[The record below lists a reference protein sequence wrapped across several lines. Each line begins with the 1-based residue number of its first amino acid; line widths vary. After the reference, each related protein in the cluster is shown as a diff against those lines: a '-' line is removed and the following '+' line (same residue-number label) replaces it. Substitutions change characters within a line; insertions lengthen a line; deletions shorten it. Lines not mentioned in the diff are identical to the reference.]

1 MSIARHLLFAVQAGW
16 RKSQPAG
23 VEGGA
28 TPPGQKAELKDS
40 RQNSGRRPRRECLST
55 SMMALAASMLMLLL
69 VACGETKPTPPAAA
83 APATTAKA
91 APGDILARV
100 TKEKRV
106 RIGVKADTPPFGT
119 KVGDTFTGFDI
130 DIAMAVAKQLGIE
143 QVDFVPVTSA
153 NRIVKLLNGDVD
165 MLVAS
170 MTITRYR
177 ELKVDFAYP
186 PYFQDGE
193 GLLVKQGSPI
203 QSYLDLAGKTVGCVK
218 GSTSSYYMKQVA
230 PDCATK
236 VYPDFAAMMQGL
248 AADEVEAVTSDTLIL
263 IGLMKNAAD
272 PAAYRIAGDRF
283 TTEPYGIAVLENQ
296 SKWRD
301 AISDALQDLWEN
313 GRWQVICDSWFGP
326 GTKYETQLKFVITP
340 FPH

>member
-1 MSIARHLLFAVQAGW
+1 MSAIRFLVIAAFAMV
-16 RKSQPAG
+16 
-23 VEGGA
+23 
-28 TPPGQKAELKDS
+28 
-40 RQNSGRRPRRECLST
+40 
-55 SMMALAASMLMLLL
+55 LA
-69 VACGETKPTPPAAA
+69 ACGETKPTPPAAA
-83 APATTAKA
+83 NPAPTPPKS
-91 APGDILARV
+91 APGDVYARV
-100 TKEKRV
+100 MKEKRV
-106 RIGVKADTPPFGT
+106 RIGVKADTPPFGM
-119 KVGDTFTGFDI
+119 KVGDAFTGFDI

-165 MLVAS
+165 MVVAS

-177 ELKVDFAYP
+177 ELKVDFVYP
-186 PYFQDGE
+186 AYFQDGQA
-193 GLLVKQGSPI
+193 LLVKQDSPV
-203 QSYLDLAGKTVGCVK
+203 QSYLDLGGKTVGCTK

-236 VYPDFAAMMQGL
+236 VYPDFPAMMQGI
-248 AADEVEAVTSDTLIL
+248 ANGEVDAVTSDMLIL
-263 IGLMKNAAD
+263 IGLMKNAPD

-283 TTEPYGIAVLENQ
+283 TTEPYGIAVVENQ

-301 AISDALQDLWEN
+301 ALSDALQDLWEN

-326 GTKYETQLKFVITP
+326 GAKYETKLNYAITP

>member
-1 MSIARHLLFAVQAGW
+1 MSRSSMVRLSLIAAFALLA
-16 RKSQPAG
+16 
-23 VEGGA
+23 
-28 TPPGQKAELKDS
+28 
-40 RQNSGRRPRRECLST
+40 C
-55 SMMALAASMLMLLL
+55 
-69 VACGETKPTPPAAA
+69 ACGETKPTPTAPAVVKA
-83 APATTAKA
+83 APA
-91 APGDILARV
+91 GDVYARV
-100 TKEKRV
+100 MKDKRV

-119 KVGDTFTGFDI
+119 RVGDSFTGFDI

-193 GLLVKQGSPI
+193 GLLVKTASPV
-203 QSYLDLAGKTVGCVK
+203 QSYLDLPGKTVGCVK

-248 AADEVEAVTSDTLIL
+248 EADEVDAVTSDTLIL

-272 PAAYRIAGDRF
+272 PTAYRIAGDRF
-283 TTEPYGIAVLENQ
+283 TTEPYGIAVVENQ

-301 AISDALQDLWEN
+301 ALSDAIQDLWEN

-326 GTKYETQLKFVITP
+326 GAKYESKLNFVITP